1 MHDERYE
8 EKDTA
13 VSSWLARQGWPVT
26 DRHRDPS
33 SEVRAWRSEAVRP
46 SITLRITRN
55 VVDDYTADE
64 LVRHLDRFRVA
75 QVLSRAPEKY
85 TVLRTSDAGPP
96 ELVQL
101 DAPPQ
106 ASAH

>member
-1 MHDERYE
+1 MHDERYA
-8 EKDTA
+8 EKEAA
-13 VSSWLARQGWPVT
+13 VSNWLGRNGFPVT
-26 DRHRDPS
+26 ETHRDPS

-46 SITLRITRN
+46 MVTLRITRN

-85 TVLRTSDAGPP
+85 TILRTSDAGPP
-96 ELVQL
+96 ELMVL
-101 DAPPQ
+101 DGPPQ
-106 ASAH
+106 